1 MSSRGRDGL
10 ITEHP
15 LEGETMAPVTNE
27 PSAASIPQLAE
38 ALSGRVIMPDDTG
51 YDDARRV
58 FSGEFDR
65 RPAAIARVAD
75 DADVSRVVAFA
86 RETGLELAVRSGG
99 HSGAGHCT
107 TDGGIVLD
115 LRDMKALDVDMEGRT
130 AWAQAGLTA
139 IEYST
144 AAGAYGLAT
153 GFGDTGSVGIGGIT
167 LGGGVGYLVRK
178 YGMTI
183 DDLLA
188 AEIVT
193 ADGQL
198 LRVDA
203 DSHPDLFW
211 AIRGGGGNFGV
222 ATRFRFR
229 LHELDTIV
237 GGMLMLPA
245 SAEVVAEFIALA
257 EAAPE
262 ELSTIAN
269 VMPAPPMPF
278 VPEEHHGKLVVLAFM
293 CYAGETEAGQRA
305 LSPFRALAAPIADM
319 VRPIKYPE
327 IYPPEDESYRP
338 TAVTHTMFID
348 TVDQGVAETIMK
360 HLEASDASM
369 RVAQLR
375 VLGGAMARVPADATA
390 FAHRASKIMV
400 NVASF
405 YEGPADRV
413 VRQSWVDDLA
423 AALRQRDTGAYV
435 NFLVDEGEGRIHE
448 AYPAATWDRLA
459 AIKARYDPTNLFRLN
474 QNIPPAPRK

>member
-1 MSSRGRDGL
+1 
-10 ITEHP
+10 
-15 LEGETMAPVTNE
+15 MAPATDGSI
-27 PSAASIPQLAE
+27 PTSIPQLSTS
-38 ALSGRVIMPDDTG
+38 LTGRVITPGDPG

-65 RPAAIARVAD
+65 RPAAIALVAD
-75 DADVSRVVAFA
+75 DADVGRVVGFA
-86 RETGLELAVRSGG
+86 RETGMELAVRSGA

-115 LRDMKALDVDMEGRT
+115 LRDMKALDIDVEGRT

-139 IEYST
+139 VEYSA
-144 AAGAYGLAT
+144 AAGAHGLAT

-188 AEIVT
+188 ADIVT
-193 ADGQL
+193 ADGEL
-198 LRVDA
+198 LRVDEKN
-203 DSHPDLFW
+203 HPDLFW

-229 LHELDTIV
+229 LHELDTVV

-245 SAEVVAEFIALA
+245 TADVVAEFIALA

-305 LSPFRALAAPIADM
+305 MAPFRALAPPLADM
-319 VRPIKYPE
+319 VKPIKYPE
-327 IYPPEDESYRP
+327 MYPPEDESYHP
-338 TAVTHTMFID
+338 TALTHTMFID
-348 TVDQGVAETIMK
+348 VVDQGVAETIMK

-369 RVAQLR
+369 RVTQLR
-375 VLGGAMARVPADATA
+375 VLGGAMARVPAEATA
-390 FAHRASKIMV
+390 FAHRVSRIMV

-405 YEGPADRV
+405 YEGPEDRV

-423 AALRQRDTGAYV
+423 AALRQDDAGAYV
-435 NFLVDEGEGRIHE
+435 NFLVDEGEARIRE
-448 AYPAATWDRLA
+448 AYPGPTWDRLA

-474 QNIPPAPRK
+474 QNIPPAVTEGRSR